1 MDGRYAFS
9 RLEYVCPLGHIR
21 GVYGLVKLKGE
32 TLLTRS
38 LVFGM
43 RGAIGEVLPRGTEA
57 EHRGGGP
64 HQLFLTWPVGKI

>member
-1 MDGRYAFS
+1 M
-9 RLEYVCPLGHIR
+9 CPLGHIR

-32 TLLTRS
+32 TLLAIS

-43 RGAIGEVLPRGTEA
+43 RGAIGEVLPQGTEA
-57 EHRGGGP
+57 EDRRGGGGP